1 MALKKERSISYE
13 FELDQLLG
21 AEDEMDSDILE
32 VKPELEFANLLS
44 RLSEVKEQAASM
56 PSDQRK
62 MCAEQVVKAFWNAI
76 GGDEDEIFDEILEE
90 FHGMDA
96 ENQN

>member
-1 MALKKERSISYE
+1 M
-13 FELDQLLG
+13 G
-21 AEDEMDSDILE
+21 ADDGMEADTLE
-32 VKPELEFANLLS
+32 VAPELEFANLLS

-56 PSDQRK
+56 PNDQRK

-96 ENQN
+96 QDQN